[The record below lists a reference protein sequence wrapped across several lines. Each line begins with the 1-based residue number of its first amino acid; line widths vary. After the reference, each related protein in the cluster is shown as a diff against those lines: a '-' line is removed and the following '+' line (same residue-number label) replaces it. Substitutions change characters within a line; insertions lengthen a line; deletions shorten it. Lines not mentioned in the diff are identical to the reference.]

1 MPDPEDL
8 LAVLAESSRLHGE
21 AVLRLQRL
29 HHVAL
34 RLQMV
39 ALALLGLSLLG
50 IGVLLWQVQSYR
62 QTDVAVQQ
70 ALMRQSQVLR
80 QWLGPR

>member
-29 HHVAL
+29 YHVAL